1 MKPPALAA
9 LALVCLVG
17 PQPKP
22 SIRIVTPAAAD
33 YVSGPTVI
41 QIALETAG
49 EVLTS
54 LVVQADGTQVCRLV
68 RPPYR
73 CEWDAGPVMRLHQIR
88 AVATLASGR
97 RVVDIVR
104 TAAVDASEDVAV
116 RSVLVGVTVKDWRG
130 RAVANLRKEDFAL
143 LVGGRPTPVSFFAS
157 EELALD
163 VLVALDISG
172 SMTRHLPQVRRAVH
186 AFTGAL
192 RSHDNLTLAAFNTG
206 LFVLARRAPPGPSHL
221 KAADRLSAWGGT
233 AFHDAVI
240 EGLAAL
246 PGSAGRR
253 VLIFFTDGED
263 RVSRAS
269 AADAER
275 ALMSENVLLYVVGH
289 GAAREKPLR
298 ESLER
303 LAERTGGRLVLV
315 DDMSELQEAFT
326 DLVTDLKSQYTL
338 GFDPDVR
345 AKGWQPIEVK
355 VRERRYSVR
364 AREGYAAGS

>member
-1 MKPPALAA
+1 MKHLALTA
-9 LALVCLVG
+9 LALVCIADQQSG
-17 PQPKP
+17 PAV
-22 SIRIVTPAAAD
+22 RIITPATSD

-41 QIALETAG
+41 RIALDTAG
-49 EVLTS
+49 QTLAA
-54 LVVQADGTQVCRLV
+54 LVVQADGAQVCRLV
-68 RPPYR
+68 RPPYQ
-73 CEWDAGPVMRLHQIR
+73 CEWDPGPAMRSHQIR
-88 AVATLASGR
+88 AVATFASGG

-104 TAAVDASEDVAV
+104 TTGVDASEDVAV

-130 RAVANLRKEDFAL
+130 RAVPNLGSEDFAL
-143 LVGGRPTPVSFFAS
+143 LVGGRPTPVTFFAS

-172 SMTRHLPQVRRAVH
+172 SMTRHLLQVRRAVH

-192 RSHDNLTLAAFNTG
+192 RSRDNLTLAAFNTG

-233 AFHDAVI
+233 AFHDAII

-246 PGSAGRR
+246 PGSSGRR
-253 VLIFFTDGED
+253 VLVFFTDGED

-275 ALMSENVLLYVVGH
+275 ALMAQNVLLYVVGH
-289 GAAREKPLR
+289 GAARENPLR
-298 ESLER
+298 SSLER

-315 DDMSELQEAFT
+315 DDMSQLHEAFA
-326 DLVTDLKSQYTL
+326 DLVKDLKSQYTL
-338 GFDPDVR
+338 GFDPDPR

-364 AREGYAAGS
+364 ARQGYAAGS

>member
-1 MKPPALAA
+1 MKQLPWAA
-9 LALVCLVG
+9 LALACLAGQQAG
-17 PQPKP
+17 P
-22 SIRIVTPAAAD
+22 SVRIVAPAASD

-41 QIALETAG
+41 RVDLSAAG
-49 EVLTS
+49 EALAS
-54 LVVQADGTQVCRLV
+54 LVVQANGAEVCRLV
-68 RPPYR
+68 RPPYQ
-73 CEWDAGPVMRLHQIR
+73 CKWDAGPVMRLHQIR
-88 AVATLASGR
+88 AVATFVSGR

-104 TAAVDASEDVAV
+104 TAGVDASEDVAV

-130 RAVANLRKEDFAL
+130 RAVSSLKKEDFAL
-143 LVGGRPTPVSFFAS
+143 SVGGRPTPVTFFAS
-157 EELALD
+157 EDLALD

-186 AFTGAL
+186 ALTGAL
-192 RSHDNLTLAAFNTG
+192 RSNDNLTLAAFNTG
-206 LFVLARRAPPGPSHL
+206 LFVLARRAPPGPPHL

-233 AFHDAVI
+233 AFHDAII
-240 EGLAAL
+240 EGIAAL
-246 PGSAGRR
+246 PGSDGRR
-253 VLIFFTDGED
+253 VLIFFTDGAD

-275 ALMSENVLLYVVGH
+275 SLMSENVLLYVVGH

-298 ESLER
+298 ENLER

-315 DDMSELQEAFT
+315 DDMSELHEAFT
-326 DLVTDLKSQYTL
+326 DLVGDVKSQYTL
-338 GFDPDVR
+338 GFDPDAR

-364 AREGYAAGS
+364 ARQGYAAGS